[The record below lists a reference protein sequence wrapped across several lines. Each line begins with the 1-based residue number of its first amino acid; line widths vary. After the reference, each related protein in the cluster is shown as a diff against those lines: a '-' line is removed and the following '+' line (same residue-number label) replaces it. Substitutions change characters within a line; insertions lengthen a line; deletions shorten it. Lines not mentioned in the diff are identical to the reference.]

1 MEQVKKIV
9 VSIQFDWKKYAASY
23 GVKSASKTSIQK
35 MIGA

>member
-23 GVKSASKTSIQK
+23 GVKSASKNSIQK
-35 MIGA
+35 VIGL